1 MDCRSPRGVP
11 CTPSAVAVG
20 WRACPA
26 AYNSSAAAAASPS
39 DVCGGGGPSGSGGAA
54 SPSDVCSVGTGPS
67 GSDGTRLALE
77 LAVVV
82 SSGLPLDGALWCPIS
97 RPTAGG
103 EELLRLRGTAG
114 GTRPSMPPCFRFE
127 EPRLTGVMV
136 APHCVSSPCR
146 LSAGPWSAL
155 TGSVPVREGAGGLT
169 SGNGGVCAAA
179 AEPSPGALGS
189 DSPGGGVRS
198 CIGGED
204 APDAVPL
211 VAASGAPG
219 LLLAPLSPL
228 PLALALSRMRSLS
241 SRIVAP
247 SGELPLAGQLAMSD
261 RLLANRPAQV
271 S

>member
-1 MDCRSPRGVP
+1 M
-11 CTPSAVAVG
+11 
-20 WRACPA
+20 
-26 AYNSSAAAAASPS
+26 
-39 DVCGGGGPSGSGGAA
+39 
-54 SPSDVCSVGTGPS
+54 
-67 GSDGTRLALE
+67 
-77 LAVVV
+77 
-82 SSGLPLDGALWCPIS
+82 
-97 RPTAGG
+97 
-103 EELLRLRGTAG
+103 
-114 GTRPSMPPCFRFE
+114 
-127 EPRLTGVMV
+127 
-136 APHCVSSPCR
+136 
-146 LSAGPWSAL
+146 
-155 TGSVPVREGAGGLT
+155 
-169 SGNGGVCAAA
+169 CAAA